1 MKMKAL
7 VGPVLALTMAAGTSV
22 ALAHGGGSYGPGF
35 GMGPGMMGM
44 GPGMMGMGPG
54 MMGMMEMMGPGMMG
68 GPGMMMGQGG
78 MGGMGMMGP
87 GMMGGMGMM
96 GGPGMMGSGM
106 GPLGMLDLSAD
117 QRSKI
122 AQIQSDLRKRQWGTT
137 GQVMDEQEK
146 LQELLAAETPDP
158 KKVGA
163 AYAKIADL
171 QRQMMEAGIEAHNR
185 VQAVLTKEQ
194 REQLRQLGRGRGGPA
209 GPGMGPGMGGGMR
222 GG

>member
-1 MKMKAL
+1 MSTKGMTRL
-7 VGPVLALTMAAGTSV
+7 VLVAVATLLLGAGSPFV
-22 ALAHGGGSYGPGF
+22 LAHGGGGF
-35 GMGPGMMGM
+35 GMGPGMMGPGMMGGSGMMDMM
-44 GPGMMGMGPG
+44 GPGMMGPGMMGGSGMMGGMGPG
-54 MMGMMEMMGPGMMG
+54 MMGGGGMMG
-68 GPGMMMGQGG
+68 GPGMMMAPGG
-78 MGGMGMMGP
+78 MGTV
-87 GMMGGMGMM
+87 
-96 GGPGMMGSGM
+96 

-122 AQIQSDLRKRQWGTT
+122 GQIQSDLRKQQWGTM

-146 LQELLAAETPDP
+146 LQELLAAETPGP

-163 AYAKIADL
+163 AHAKIADL
-171 QRQMMEAGIEAHNR
+171 QRQMIEARIEAHNR

-194 REQLRQLGRGRGGPA
+194 REQLRQFRQGRSGSGPA

>member
-1 MKMKAL
+1 MKMKVL

-44 GPGMMGMGPG
+44 GPGMMGM
-54 MMGMMEMMGPGMMG
+54 ME
-68 GPGMMMGQGG
+68 
-78 MGGMGMMGP
+78 MMGP

-96 GGPGMMGSGM
+96 GGPGMMGSGMMGSGMMGSGM

-146 LQELLAAETPDP
+146 LQELLTAETPDP

-171 QRQMMEAGIEAHNR
+171 QRQMIEAGIEARNR

-194 REQLRQLGRGRGGPA
+194 REQLRQLWRGRTGPA